1 MITGIKI
8 DLKMFGMNVSEFAV
22 IPEFKR
28 RSIMFFTIVFTI
40 QLFQSLSLILVSFKF
55 PHFYYVG
62 FTLVP
67 ILFFSANILYFNFMR
82 YRFLIRA
89 IIICFTSIIALT
101 VSVFFL
107 FYYFKEEIIIWNYG
121 IPFSGS
127 TSDAFAQLN
136 ELILSE
142 KAYLFFSVA
151 ILLFFQIIYLIPF
164 LIFDNKFIESINLLK
179 TINEELRGKK

>member
-8 DLKMFGMNVSEFAV
+8 FLKMFGMNDSEFAV
-22 IPEFKR
+22 IPEFNR
-28 RSIMFFTIVFTI
+28 RYRMFLTIVFII
-40 QLFQSLSLILVSFKF
+40 QFFQALTLIVVSLKF
-55 PHFYYVG
+55 PYLTYVG
-62 FTLVP
+62 FSLVP
-67 ILFFSANILYFNFMR
+67 ILFFSASILYFNFMR
-82 YRFLIRA
+82 FRFLIRA
-89 IIICFTSIIALT
+89 TIICFTSLIALS

-107 FYYFKEEIIIWNYG
+107 FYYFYEEIIIWNYG

-127 TSDAFAQLN
+127 TSDTFAQLN

-164 LIFDNKFIESINLLK
+164 LIFDKKFIESINLLK